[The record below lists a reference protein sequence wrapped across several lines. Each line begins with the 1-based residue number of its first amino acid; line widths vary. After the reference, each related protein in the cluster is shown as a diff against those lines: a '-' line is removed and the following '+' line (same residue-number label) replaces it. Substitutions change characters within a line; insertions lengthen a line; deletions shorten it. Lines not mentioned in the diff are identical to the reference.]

1 MPQAQAIVGSMI
13 ALFIGAIFAGYV
25 LPPAIS
31 SIFNAN
37 TTGWDTGTATLW
49 LVLGIVIVIAVVVLF
64 LRTTGLIGGGGR
76 S

>member
-1 MPQAQAIVGSMI
+1 MAQAQAIVGSMI

-25 LPPAIS
+25 LPPAIT

-37 TTGWDTGTATLW
+37 VTGWDTGTATLW

-76 S
+76 

>member
-25 LPPAIS
+25 LPPAIT
-31 SIFNAN
+31 SIFDAN

-64 LRTTGLIGGGGR
+64 LRTTGLIGGGSR
-76 S
+76 

>member
-1 MPQAQAIVGSMI
+1 MATAQAIVGSMI

-31 SIFNAN
+31 AIFDAN

-49 LVLGIVIVIAVVVLF
+49 LVLGIVIVIAVVVMF
-64 LRTTGLIGGGGR
+64 LKTTGLIGGGGK
-76 S
+76 

>member
-37 TTGWDTGTATLW
+37 TTGWDQGTATLW

>member
-25 LPPAIS
+25 LPPAIT
-31 SIFNAN
+31 SIFDAN

-64 LRTTGLIGGGGR
+64 LKTTGLIGGGSR
-76 S
+76 

>member
-1 MPQAQAIVGSMI
+1 MPEAKQIVGAMI

-25 LPPAIS
+25 LPPAIT
-31 SIFNAN
+31 SIFEAN

-64 LRTTGLIGGGGR
+64 LRVTGLIG